1 MLALGRGHRDHHR
14 TNMSAA
20 SPQVAAGAHPT
31 AASPLAPTGGERVSV
46 IVRARSRNGDIIRLM
61 QSLCGQSLLPHEVV
75 VIDSGTEP
83 QYLELLRG
91 WGRDGLPHQSGAI
104 IRVHL
109 IEIPGNTYQSA
120 RALNHA
126 IREATGDLMAIIS
139 QDALPAN
146 PDYLLKLVEAMRDP
160 AIAGAYGRQ
169 ILEEKY
175 SPIGDKDLTKTY
187 PPTSRTQ
194 RAPDCWFVNTCS
206 IVRRTLWERE
216 NFDEAA
222 LISEDHA
229 WGKWAQDQGYAI
241 RYEAEAIV
249 HHWHYDDTL
258 RDTWKRFYNEGRGLA
273 YIHREGPGLLVSVG
287 RWLREMASDLLWL
300 VRRGL
305 PWYWPQAA
313 IARTLKHAG
322 LYLGHREGLRAA
334 RGEQAV
340 EPRGA

>member
-1 MLALGRGHRDHHR
+1 MDDAPV
-14 TNMSAA
+14 TMSAA
-20 SPQVAAGAHPT
+20 STESAAGPRPS
-31 AASPLAPTGGERVSV
+31 AANPLAPAEGERVSV
-46 IVRARSRNGDIIRLM
+46 IIRARSRNGDVLRLM
-61 QSLCGQSLLPHEVV
+61 NSLAGQSLLPHEVV
-75 VIDSGTEP
+75 LIDSGSAPDVLST
-83 QYLELLRG
+83 LRG
-91 WGRDGLPHQSGAI
+91 WGSSGLAHQSGASI
-104 IRVHL
+104 PVRL
-109 IEIPGNTYQSA
+109 IEIPGHTYQSA

-146 PDYLLKLVEAMRDP
+146 ADYLLRLVEAMRDP

-169 ILEEKY
+169 ILEKKY

-187 PPTSRTQ
+187 PPVSRIQ
-194 RAPDCWFVNTCS
+194 HAPDCWFVNTCS
-206 IVRRTLWERE
+206 IVRRSLWEQAP
-216 NFDEAA
+216 FDEAA

-229 WGKWAQDQGYAI
+229 WGKWAQENGYAI

-273 YIHREGPGLLVSVG
+273 YIHREAPGLLVCIG

-300 VRRGL
+300 CRRGL

-322 LYLGHREGLRAA
+322 LYLGHREGLRS
-334 RGEQAV
+334 RQ
-340 EPRGA
+340 PT

>member
-1 MLALGRGHRDHHR
+1 
-14 TNMSAA
+14 MSHA
-20 SPQVAAGAHPT
+20 PPEVAAGHQPT
-31 AASPLAPTGGERVSV
+31 AARPLAPADGERVSV
-46 IVRARSRNGDIIRLM
+46 IVRARSRNGDVLRLM
-61 QSLCGQSLLPHEVV
+61 NSLAGQSLLPHEIV
-75 VIDSGTEP
+75 VIDSGSAPDIIAT
-83 QYLELLRG
+83 LRG
-91 WGRDGLPHQSGAI
+91 WGGSGLAHASGAT

-109 IEIPGNTYQSA
+109 IEIPGSTYQSA

-160 AIAGAYGRQ
+160 EIAGAYARQ

-187 PPTSRTQ
+187 PPVSRVQ

-206 IVRRTLWERE
+206 IVRRTLWERAP
-216 NFDEAA
+216 FDEAA

-229 WGKWAQDQGYAI
+229 WGKWAQQNGYAI
-241 RYEAEAIV
+241 RYEADAIV

-273 YIHREGPGLLVSVG
+273 YIHREGPGLFVSIG
-287 RWLREMASDLLWL
+287 RWLREMASDLVWL
-300 VRRGL
+300 IRRGL

-313 IARTLKHAG
+313 VARTLKHAG
-322 LYLGHREGLRAA
+322 LYLGHRAGLRS
-334 RGEQAV
+334 
-340 EPRGA
+340 PRA